1 MSMVSGMGNNM
12 QENHNKLTAQVVKTA
27 VLASVAVFSTWIFIF
42 VGMMLIPE
50 IGWFITLDATING
63 ITIYLMFNFAE
74 NTYLF
79 LCKPLAV
86 LCYFCFGGKHAA
98 KQATNDKRFLA
109 TLSHVH
115 VGNKSPTPSV
125 ISPSRTDFASKTRST
140 TIGAGIATPQSVSL
154 DITNMNN
161 LNPIANPNTTDLS
174 NSEKL

>member
-79 LCKPLAV
+79 LCKPFAV
-86 LCYFCFGGKHAA
+86 LCYWCFGGRDAA
-98 KQATNDKRFLA
+98 KQAANDKRFLTTMSSVGSRSPDA
-109 TLSHVH
+109 SH
-115 VGNKSPTPSV
+115 SPHN
-125 ISPSRTDFASKTRST
+125 
-140 TIGAGIATPQSVSL
+140 G
-154 DITNMNN
+154 
-161 LNPIANPNTTDLS
+161 TDLTPTAQTKS
-174 NSEKL
+174 AAVNMVDIVGKRTAMNRQKGNASDTDDQSIIID